1 MTAATASQAFVDAAA
16 AMVQQEDVA
25 GTLNRLLA
33 DCAKFSAANAVG
45 LLVRNGQHRLELLS
59 ATSHQAAE
67 LELYQLQHDTGPC
80 VDAAREGVALSAT
93 TDAEIIER
101 WGGVG
106 EAIVAAGF
114 HAVHAV
120 PLRWHG
126 RLIGAM
132 NAFHSVPET
141 ADDEAR
147 QLTQA
152 FADMAAVVIVQ
163 SAELTP
169 SQLDERIQAALAGRS
184 VLEQAKGVLAQL
196 TGVDMAAAYELLVQ
210 RATSDGSSLTET
222 AIGIIQEA
230 GKRSGRPA

>member
-16 AMVQQEDVA
+16 AMVQQEDVTD
-25 GTLNRLLA
+25 TLNRLLA
-33 DCAKFSAANAVG
+33 DCAKFSAADAVG
-45 LLVRNGQHRLELLS
+45 LLVRNAEDRLELLS

-93 TDAEIIER
+93 ADVEITER
-101 WGGVG
+101 WGRVG
-106 EAIVAAGF
+106 EAILAAGF

-132 NAFHSVPET
+132 NAFHVIPRT
-141 ADDEAR
+141 ADEEAR

-152 FADMAAVVIVQ
+152 FADIAAVVIVQ
-163 SAELTP
+163 SADLTHA
-169 SQLDERIQAALAGRS
+169 QLAERIQAALAGRT
-184 VLEQAKGVLAQL
+184 VIEQAKGVIAHLA
-196 TGVDMAAAYELLVQ
+196 GVDMAAAYDLLVQ
-210 RATSDGSSLTET
+210 RAVKHGVSLTQAAVGVVED
-222 AIGIIQEA
+222 AR
-230 GKRSGRPA
+230 KRP